1 VADVFNN
8 QRVIETEARELQ
20 AQAGQLAKQTA
31 RWMGLVSDF
40 DRSLKEVG
48 DFENWVKVMEWDL
61 QAIST
66 SLEAA
71 ATSTGEQ
78 RAAAGAQ
85 PHA

>member
-1 VADVFNN
+1 MFNN

-20 AQAGQLAKQTA
+20 AQAGQFTKQTA

-66 SLEAA
+66 SLENAA
-71 ATSTGEQ
+71 AVGSVGEQ
-78 RAAAGAQ
+78 RAGPGA
-85 PHA
+85 PPRA